1 MEIKDMKMED
11 ITKRMSE
18 IVELLKSDDCD
29 VDALTEETN
38 KLEARK
44 QEIEA
49 NAKKQKD
56 LLDAIARGAKGT
68 VIEEHKETVQ
78 KEDKKVSEAEE
89 RANEFKK
96 TGRMEIRAILATGK
110 IATPTTV
117 AVDVN
122 GLPEASGSIVDD
134 VKAVVAVGNGAYRV
148 AYKKTEAAAA
158 DVTDGSAVA
167 GTGATFDYVDIAPAE
182 WGVLDEVSHMVSQLT
197 PIDYQMAVQDSAVSG
212 LRDTAASKI
221 IAAVK
226 ASALAEKKA
235 SVAMDADYLRNLAL
249 GFKANSKLGAMRLY
263 LCRADL
269 ITLGKI
275 RGTNEKKALYEIT
288 FADNTGT
295 SGLITEGG
303 LAIPFRIEEDLTAGT
318 QLFGQPMSIT
328 MAMWGNYTIA
338 TDEGGDYF
346 KRNMIGVRGLQVAGA
361 DLAALHGMQ
370 VVTQAA

>member
-110 IATPTTV
+110 IATPV
-117 AVDVN
+117 KAEGVN
-122 GLPEASGSIVDD
+122 GLPEAAGSIVDD
-134 VKAVVAVGNGAYRV
+134 VAAVMANGIGSYRV

-158 DVTDGSAVA
+158 DVTDGSAVG
-167 GTGATFDYVDIAPAE
+167 GTPSTFDYVDIAPVE
-182 WGVLDEVSHMVSQLT
+182 WGILDEISHMAASLT
-197 PIDYQMAVQDSAVSG
+197 NVDYQMAIEQAAVNG
-212 LRDTAASKI
+212 LRAEAEAKI
-221 IAAVK
+221 VAAVK
-226 ASALAEKKA
+226 ASTLAEKKA
-235 SVAMDADYLRNLAL
+235 SVALDQDYLKTLAL
-249 GFKANSKLGAMRLY
+249 GFKANRNLGAEKLY

-288 FADNTGT
+288 FSDNTGMN
-295 SGLITEGG
+295 GMITEGG
-303 LAIPFRIEEDLTAGT
+303 LAIPFSVTDQLTTGT
-318 QLFGQPMSIT
+318 QLFGQPMSIK
-328 MAMWGNYTIA
+328 MPMWGNYTVS

-346 KRNMIGVRGLQVAGA
+346 KRNMIGIRGLQVAGV
-361 DLAALHGMQ
+361 DLAAYHGMQ